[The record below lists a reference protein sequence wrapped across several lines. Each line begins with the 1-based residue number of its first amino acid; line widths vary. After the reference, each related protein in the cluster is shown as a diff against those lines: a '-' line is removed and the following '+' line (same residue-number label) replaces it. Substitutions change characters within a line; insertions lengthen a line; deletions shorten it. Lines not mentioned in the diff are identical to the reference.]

1 MKYWEEDMSD
11 WKKLTL
17 SDLNKFLEELSSGFE
32 LWIPEKA
39 KQKWIWDIYDK
50 TDEVQFPPNI
60 INESV
65 KALFFPKRRPIAEFD
80 LKKKWSV
87 KQVEINTTP
96 RVIMG
101 LRSCDVE
108 GIDYMDRVF
117 LHSGYT
123 DEIYKG
129 ERERTL
135 IIGMICDEM
144 GEHCHCTDR
153 MSSPDKTEGMDIIF
167 KRVPDGFLFRQI
179 TEKGSDIMNSGLL
192 IDTDEI
198 YEAPVWPS
206 GRFEV
211 AAPEDVLDTYD
222 DEFWND
228 ASDICLTCGGCTFS
242 CPTCLCFLVADEKF
256 KGKGERVTVWDTCQF
271 SAYSRMAGGHNP
283 RDNNAARVRN
293 RTLDKFGYSER
304 KYGRTSCTGCGRCVI
319 ICPLKRSFP
328 YIARNLT
335 ERIKEKKAGSQGA

>member
-1 MKYWEEDMSD
+1 MKK
-11 WKKLTL
+11 WKKLKFE
-17 SDLNKFLEELSSGFE
+17 DLHKFLNEINSSAE

-39 KQKWIWDIYDK
+39 EEKWIWDIYEEDRNI
-50 TDEVQFPPNI
+50 EFPVNI
-60 INESV
+60 IDESV

-80 LKKKWSV
+80 LKQKWSMKPV
-87 KQVEINTTP
+87 AVNTSP

-108 GIDYMDRVF
+108 GINYMDRVF

-123 DEIYKG
+123 DDIYKA
-129 ERERTL
+129 ERERTI

-144 GEHCHCTDR
+144 ADSCHCTDR
-153 MSSPDKTEGMDIIF
+153 NSSPDKTDGMDIVF
-167 KRVPDGFLFRQI
+167 KRVEAGFLFQQI
-179 TEKGSDIMNSGLL
+179 SDKGFKIMNSRFLEDSEEEY
-192 IDTDEI
+192 I
-198 YEAPVWPS
+198 APVWPR

-211 AAPEDVLDTYD
+211 ASPEEILATYND
-222 DEFWND
+222 DFWD
-228 ASDICLTCGGCTFS
+228 EASDICLTCGGCTFI

-283 RDNNAARVRN
+283 RDNNTARVRN
-293 RTLDKFGYSER
+293 RTLDKFGYS
-304 KYGRTSCTGCGRCVI
+304 KQKFGRTSCTGCGRCVI

-328 YIARNLT
+328 HIAKNLT
-335 ERIKEKKAGSQGA
+335 EVIRKKQAESKGA

>member
-1 MKYWEEDMSD
+1 MKT
-11 WKKLTL
+11 WKLLKIG
-17 SDLNKFLEELSSGFE
+17 DLNSFLDEINSSAE

-39 KQKWIWDIYDK
+39 QEKWIWDKYDK
-50 TDEVQFPPNI
+50 DDQVDFPANI
-60 INESV
+60 IDESV

-80 LKKKWSV
+80 LKEKWSMKPV
-87 KQVEINTTP
+87 AENKNP

-108 GIDYMDRVF
+108 GINYMDRVF
-117 LHSGYT
+117 LLSGYT
-123 DEIYKG
+123 DDIYKA
-129 ERERTL
+129 ERNRTI

-144 GEHCHCTDR
+144 AASCHCTDR
-153 MSSPDKTEGMDIIF
+153 NSSPDKTEGMDIVF
-167 KRVPDGFLFRQI
+167 KRVEDGFIFKQI
-179 TEKGSDIMNSGLL
+179 SEKGEQIMKSQFLH
-192 IDTDEI
+192 DTEETYI
-198 YEAPVWPS
+198 APDWPQ

-211 AAPEDVLDTYD
+211 ASPEEVLATYD
-222 DEFWND
+222 DDFWND
-228 ASDICLTCGGCTFS
+228 ASDICLTCGGCTFT

-283 RDNNAARVRN
+283 RDNNATRVRN
-293 RTLDKFGYSER
+293 RTLDKFGYSKQ

-328 YIARNLT
+328 HIARNLT
-335 ERIKEKKAGSQGA
+335 ESIRQKQSDQQGA